1 MIIENKSLNLINQ
14 QKARA
19 KMFEFSVGK
28 DDYPSFS
35 TNIDD
40 LILPTHFTLFKY
52 CFNLF
57 NGNRN
62 DELKTD
68 LIHSYEYF
76 ESSCRDGNIGD
87 LEQELRFLGTIS
99 SFVLNNFAAS
109 KILFSNINI
118 NADEI
123 PIKKLLFKFL
133 RYVFGDYK
141 KYVPSEKNKLDSLIT
156 DYFSGERDFDTL
168 DSEFR
173 NLRKEYDDFD
183 SFIYYYYFYAVLRS
197 YEDNRASKLL
207 PYYSNTKF
215 NQWANYFNQKS
226 SIRML
231 WKSQKLVCESGLLA
245 GRSGLISL
253 PTGTGKTKSIEIIIQ
268 SRIINGNLNNVL
280 IVAPLRALVNEIR
293 TDLKKH
299 FKNAVVNNISD
310 ANVNDY
316 DDILSSTDL
325 NIVVLT
331 PEKLL
336 YIIHHKRDFLD
347 SFQLLVFDEAHMIM
361 EKGRG
366 SNYEFLLMFVK
377 NHLLTNQQLILITA
391 VITNSSD
398 VNKWVFGSTSEG
410 VLVEEKNII
419 STSKSIGF
427 YKSSDNWLSFYE
439 NRISRLQEDY
449 FIPNFLT
456 KKQKTMEDKNSLTV
470 FVTEKVSKN
479 GSTVVYIPRLNQL
492 NGFLTKVVE
501 LVGSNLPNDE
511 EVLKINAF
519 LADNYGPDSIYVK
532 AISCGYYSH
541 YGDAQNGVKLL
552 LENSFKN
559 GLIKKMVATS
569 TLSEGVNLPIKNFI
583 IIGTN
588 YSSQPMPISKFKNL
602 YGRAVR
608 PDKYTNGNVVSME
621 LTGIDSNWK
630 KQSIIR
636 KYKKYIDDE
645 TPAECF
651 SSIDVHSMID
661 CLLQNGISE
670 QVLSRLFVRLDDC
683 DTYEDLLDN
692 SAFVDFSEAAYK
704 ALYENKDF
712 SNTIDAI
719 ENYLS
724 LLFVDINQ
732 SISSNVLQSLME
744 ISEDT
749 YCFECLQNANEG
761 NLIKALIA
769 IVGIHFFSMEPRCK
783 ALYFTSVCNKK
794 YYEIIFPWID
804 GREAN
809 LELLETICDLV
820 RDLYYEKVIK
830 NNYLKQNG
838 DSGISANQF
847 ISLLDAWTN
856 GLSIVKIQDKMRE
869 EKWDANINKIEKFIR
884 SFFDYDFPIFISNVI
899 DSLSIIEGEVMI
911 DGKSIKQGC
920 IDKLTNM
927 IESVKNGLPN
937 YLSSCFYKNI
947 FQDRLMSMKLYN
959 ALLSKDWNYDD
970 LIHELKKENSKEKVL
985 NLFKKDPTY
994 FYNKIE
1000 EVLNE

>member
-19 KMFEFSVGK
+19 KMFEFDVGK
-28 DDYPSFS
+28 DDYPSFNA
-35 TNIDD
+35 NIDD

-68 LIHSYEYF
+68 LAHSYEYF
-76 ESSCRDGNIGD
+76 ESSCRDGNIST
-87 LEQELRFLGTIS
+87 LEQELRFLGAIS
-99 SFVLNNFAAS
+99 SFALNNFAAS
-109 KILFSNINI
+109 KILFSGINVD
-118 NADEI
+118 ADET
-123 PIKKLLFKFL
+123 PTKGLLLKFL

-141 KYVPSEKNKLDSLIT
+141 KYIPSDKNELDSLIA
-156 DYFSGERDFDTL
+156 DYLNGNKDFDAL
-168 DSEFR
+168 DLEFR
-173 NLRKEYDDFD
+173 KLHQEFDDFD
-183 SFIYYYYFYAVLRS
+183 NFVYYYYFYSVLKS
-197 YEDNRASKLL
+197 YEENRASRLL
-207 PYYSNTKF
+207 PYYSNTDF
-215 NQWANYFNQKS
+215 NKWANYFNQKS
-226 SIRML
+226 SVRML
-231 WKSQKLVCESGLLA
+231 WKSQRLVCESGLLT

-268 SRIINGNLNNVL
+268 SRIINGNLSNVL

-347 SFQLLVFDEAHMIM
+347 NFQLLVFDEAHMIM

-377 NHLLTNQQLILITA
+377 NHLSSSQQLILITA

-398 VNKWVFGSTSEG
+398 LKKWVFGSANEG

-427 YKSSDNWLSFYE
+427 YKPSDNWLSFYE
-439 NRISRLQEDY
+439 NKISRLQEDY
-449 FIPNFLT
+449 FIPKFLT
-456 KKQKTMEDKNSLTV
+456 AKEKNAEDKNSLTV

-479 GSTVVYIPRLNQL
+479 GSTVIYIPRQNQL

-501 LVGSNLPNDE
+501 LVGSNWSNDE

-519 LADNYGPDSIYVK
+519 LTDNYGPNSIYVK
-532 AISCGYYSH
+532 AASCGYYSH

-559 GLIKKMVATS
+559 GLIGKMVATS

-583 IIGTN
+583 IVGTN

-608 PDKYTNGNVVSME
+608 PDKYTNGNIVSME
-621 LTGIDSNWK
+621 LAGIDSNWK
-630 KQSIIR
+630 KQKIMG
-636 KYKKYIDDE
+636 KYKEYIDEE
-645 TPAECF
+645 TPAKCL
-651 SSIDVHSMID
+651 SSIDIHSMID
-661 CLLQNGISE
+661 CLLQSGISE
-670 QVLSRLFVRLDDC
+670 HVLNRLFVRLGDC
-683 DTYEDLLDN
+683 STYEDLLANN
-692 SAFVDFSEAAYK
+692 SFIEFSEDAYK
-704 ALYENKDF
+704 ALYSNKEL

-732 SISSNVLQSLME
+732 SISSTALQSLIE

-749 YCFECLQNANEG
+749 YCFECPQNVNDG

-869 EKWDANINKIEKFIR
+869 ERWDADINKIEKFIR

-899 DSLSIIEGEVMI
+899 DSLSIIEGEVII
-911 DGKSIKQGC
+911 DGKSVKQGC
-920 IDKLTNM
+920 IDKLTDM

-937 YLSSCFYKNI
+937 YLSNCFYKNI

-970 LIHELKKENSKEKVL
+970 LIFELKKEEVKEKVL
-985 NLFKKDPTY
+985 NLFKKDPTF
-994 FYNKIE
+994 FYNKVE
-1000 EVLNE
+1000 EVLND